1 MNLYVHESDTARR
14 RDLRLATLPSR
25 FEQML
30 DGLVELPAFDL
41 RRLEGTVSRVKEM
54 CDELAGYGLPEI
66 IQHDDSTTARC
77 SYAMA
82 ARDVRA
88 REGRRVG
95 GAHPGGPTPRTTRL
109 GGAWESR

>member
-1 MNLYVHESDTARR
+1 MDLYVHESETARR

-41 RRLEGTVSRVKEM
+41 RRLEGAVSRVKEM
-54 CDELAGYGLPEI
+54 CDELAGYGLPET

-82 ARDVRA
+82 ATCWSIGKRVRL
-88 REGRRVG
+88 
-95 GAHPGGPTPRTTRL
+95 HPFFTLSVTPRHTS
-109 GGAWESR
+109 A